1 MSCRVNAFCDFC
13 DARCPDYIVDKKD
26 WVYLCQH
33 MNKWCSFEEVQG
45 LCYLDAMNYIDGMPI
60 WEPMN
65 ERVDKGD

>member
-13 DARCPDYIVDKKD
+13 DARCSDYIIDKKD

-45 LCYLDAMNYIDGMPI
+45 LCYLDTMNYIEGMPI
-60 WEPMN
+60 REPM
-65 ERVDKGD
+65 EEF